1 MDTLCSDIHAF
12 QRKKH
17 HEQRVAGQTAA
28 LFLTCGVDLA
38 DALSA
43 PRVEK
48 KRIALKLKRLIE
60 RERLRGMRRHWS
72 YDLNRHIALKQT
84 LNRLRHSAGT
94 LLD

>member
-48 KRIALKLKRLIE
+48 KRIALKKYTKRL
-60 RERLRGMRRHWS
+60 GKVHF
-72 YDLNRHIALKQT
+72 YDDDSKNVEYSKT
-84 LNRLRHSAGT
+84 LNQVITYQA
-94 LLD
+94 